1 MSRNTDPATTNSVT
15 SDNPHVT
22 SEIPHVTS
30 PMIPKEHIPVGTR
43 IPIIDIA
50 DRVQIV
56 LGGVDKR
63 VQVELREWRLDV
75 ADRVH
80 AGFCQHAVWVRVDA
94 GVGVRR
100 RVLLIWDLRRPAC

>member
-56 LGGVDKR
+56 LSGVDKR
-63 VQVELREWRLDV
+63 VQVKLRE
-75 ADRVH
+75 
-80 AGFCQHAVWVRVDA
+80 
-94 GVGVRR
+94 
-100 RVLLIWDLRRPAC
+100 